1 MPIRLCR
8 APVVTLV
15 YVRGVTCACPILV
28 TLSDSQ
34 PSFPMF
40 AVLALLV
47 SSIWYT
53 PMELCDDKHSIIEL
67 SNSSSV
73 ENGNFCYYKSEFSV
87 FDNFDNYNNFH
98 DINFQWNSSNFAR
111 IMLEPNRILRA
122 NERMQNIWRQFTKV
136 RWKLTFLNWS
146 SSFPLSFPSCL
157 PRYLTASPPNV
168 TIASHDAIYA
178 PPTSA
183 SIHIPHSTRFAGLAS
198 PPPPCL
204 DVPDKI
210 CKLHKNWS
218 TEPIPATPSKPK
230 VPTDA
235 SSPFLTPPG
244 AQPYV

>member
-53 PMELCDDKHSIIEL
+53 PMELCDDTHSIIEL

-73 ENGNFCYYKSEFSV
+73 ENGNFGYDKSEFSV

-146 SSFPLSFPSCL
+146 SSFPLSFPCCL

-168 TIASHDAIYA
+168 TIASHDAIDA
-178 PPTSA
+178 PPTST
-183 SIHIPHSTRFAGLAS
+183 SIHIPHSTRFAGLAL

-204 DVPDKI
+204 GF
-210 CKLHKNWS
+210 W
-218 TEPIPATPSKPK
+218 A
-230 VPTDA
+230 
-235 SSPFLTPPG
+235 G
-244 AQPYV
+244 APLVW